1 MSLSGDADV
10 CAGSELL
17 LGPTA
22 NLAGAVRTR
31 APVIPGHVPPL
42 QNTRVTR
49 DQVSRPGR
57 IIVTNVTHWILD
69 GITQNILVPELRGL
83 KLPDIKK

>member
-1 MSLSGDADV
+1 MS
-10 CAGSELL
+10 
-17 LGPTA
+17 
-22 NLAGAVRTR
+22 
-31 APVIPGHVPPL
+31 H
-42 QNTRVTR
+42 VTR
-49 DQVSRPGR
+49 SPGPVTR